1 MKIRQKFLTGLLA
14 ALALALFIG
23 CAARPADK
31 PYRCTVEVV
40 CGDALAHPD
49 ALGDARLLEIL
60 PDDGVMLR
68 PMDVDF
74 DAGDTAWDAFRTA
87 AQSAKLQYE
96 TDGTGESAYLIG
108 IGNLYTGDAG
118 DQSGWLFEVNGQ
130 SPDVGCGRYELRD
143 GDAVTFRYVYDF
155 NEYFAE

>member
-1 MKIRQKFLTGLLA
+1 MKRKFLTGLLA
-14 ALALALFIG
+14 ALALAVLIG

-40 CGDALAHPD
+40 CDDALAHAD
-49 ALGDARLLEIL
+49 ALDERLRDLL

-68 PMDVDF
+68 PLPVDF
-74 DAGDTAWDAFRTA
+74 EDGETAWDAFQTA
-87 AQSAKLQYE
+87 ARSAKLQFE
-96 TDGTGESAYLIG
+96 SDGTGESAYLIG

-118 DQSGWLFEVNGQ
+118 DASGWVFEVNGE
-130 SPDVGCGRYELRD
+130 SPDVGCGRYALCD

-155 NEYFAE
+155 NAYFSE